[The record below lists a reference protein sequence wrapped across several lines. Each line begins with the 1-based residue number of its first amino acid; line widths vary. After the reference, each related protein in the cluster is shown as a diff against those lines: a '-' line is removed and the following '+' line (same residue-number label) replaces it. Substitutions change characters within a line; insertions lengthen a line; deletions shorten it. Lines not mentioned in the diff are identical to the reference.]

1 MPQPGRVGGA
11 TPPPDRAP
19 RVNPM
24 RALAGGVTLPL
35 LLLGAVAISLAVGA
49 GSFHANNLS
58 ALLESR
64 GDRTAIGIIVGAAVA
79 MAGAA
84 MQGITRNPLADPGIL
99 GINAGSALAV
109 VVGITWFGAANLLAY
124 VLLSMFGAVV
134 AALAVMGLATF
145 GARAL
150 GQAAQS
156 GPLTLALA
164 GMVFTAGTSSIA
176 QAVLV
181 VNGESLDT
189 YRFWQVGSVAG
200 RDLGDLL
207 PAVPFLVIG
216 FGVLLLSGRRLDIL
230 AMGDS
235 VAAGLGEKPGR
246 LRLVIGGAAVMLAAA
261 ATGIAGPIAFVG
273 LVAPHILR
281 PLVGTSYRVLM
292 PAAGLLGAIIVVL
305 ADTLGRV
312 VSPPGEVQVGI
323 MTAVLGCPALLWVV
337 ARMRSL

>member
-1 MPQPGRVGGA
+1 MS
-11 TPPPDRAP
+11 TPAAP
-19 RVNPM
+19 RAGTDQRRTPRIDARRV
-24 RALAGGVTLPL
+24 LAGGLTLPL
-35 LLLGAVAISLAVGA
+35 LLAFAVAVSLTVGA
-49 GSFHANNLS
+49 GSFHGGDVS
-58 ALLESR
+58 ALLASR

-79 MAGAA
+79 MAGTA

-109 VVGITWFGAANLLAY
+109 VIGITWWGVSNLLGY
-124 VLLSMFGAVV
+124 VLLSLVGAAV
-134 AALAVMGLATF
+134 AAVAVMALATF

-150 GQAAQS
+150 GQASQS
-156 GPLTLALA
+156 GPLTLALS

-181 VNGESLDT
+181 SHGKSLDT

-200 RDLGDLL
+200 RDLGDLV
-207 PAVPFLVIG
+207 PAVPFLLIG
-216 FGVLLLSGRRLDIL
+216 FLVLLASGRRLNVL

-235 VAAGLGEKPGR
+235 VAAGLGERPGR
-246 LRLVIGGAAVMLAAA
+246 LRLVIGGAGVMLAAA

-273 LVAPHILR
+273 LVAPHVLR
-281 PLVGTSYRVLM
+281 PLIGTSYRVLV
-292 PAAGLLGAIIVVL
+292 PSAGVLGACIVVL
-305 ADTLGRV
+305 ADTLGRI